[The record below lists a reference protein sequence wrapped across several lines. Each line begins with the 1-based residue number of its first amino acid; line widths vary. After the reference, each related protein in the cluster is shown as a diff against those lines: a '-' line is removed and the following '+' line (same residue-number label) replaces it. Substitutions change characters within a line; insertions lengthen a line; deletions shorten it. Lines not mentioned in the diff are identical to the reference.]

1 MVKAIIKS
9 MRPKQWVKNVF
20 VLAALVFDRQLNNL
34 PAALVTVL
42 GFFLFCMLSGSV
54 YLIND
59 VFDKEADQNHPT
71 KKNRP
76 IASGQLPTTVALATA
91 ALIVTLSLI
100 AAFMLTTPFGIISS
114 VYFAMNLA
122 YSLKLKHIPLIDV
135 MIIAAG
141 FVLRVAAG
149 VSLIDVERFSPWLYI
164 VTSLLAL
171 FIGFG
176 KRRAE
181 IACLSENANQHRKV
195 LDGYSLEFLDQLITI
210 VSGTTIVA
218 YSLYTFSA
226 PNLPDNNSMMLTIPF
241 VLYGLFRYL
250 YLIKIKKSGGA
261 PEDLILSDRPLQ
273 ICILLWGFSV
283 LVIFYLPRFTAL
295 F

>member
-1 MVKAIIKS
+1 MFKAIIKS

-20 VLAALVFDRQLNNL
+20 MLAALVFDRQLTDINATGKTL
-34 PAALVTVL
+34 L
-42 GFFLFCMLSGSV
+42 GIFLFCMLSGSI

-59 VFDKEADQNHPT
+59 VFDKKADQNHPT

-76 IASGQLPTTVALATA
+76 IASGILPVRTA
-91 ALIVTLSLI
+91 IFAAVVIVSASLFASFYLST
-100 AAFMLTTPFGIISS
+100 AFGIISS
-114 VYFAMNLA
+114 IYFIMNLA
-122 YSLKLKHIPLIDV
+122 YSFKLKHIPIIDV
-135 MIIAAG
+135 MVIATG

-149 VSLIDVERFSPWLYI
+149 VSLIQVERFSPWLYV
-164 VTSLLAL
+164 VTTLLAL

-181 IACLSENANQHRKV
+181 IVCLSENANQHRKV

-226 PNLPDNNSMMLTIPF
+226 PNLPENNSMMLTIPF

-250 YLIKIKKSGGA
+250 YLINIKKSGGA
-261 PEDLILSDRPLQ
+261 PEELILSDRPLQ
-273 ICILLWGFSV
+273 ICILLWSISV
-283 LVIFYLPRFTAL
+283 LVIFYISGPLPAV
-295 F
+295 

>member
-1 MVKAIIKS
+1 MFKAIIKS

-20 VLAALVFDRQLNNL
+20 MLAALVFDRQLTDINATGKTL
-34 PAALVTVL
+34 L
-42 GFFLFCMLSGSV
+42 GIFLFCMLSGSI

-59 VFDKEADQNHPT
+59 VFDKKADQNHPT
-71 KKNRP
+71 KKDRP
-76 IASGQLPTTVALATA
+76 IASGILPVRTAILAAVVIVSASLFASFHLSTA
-91 ALIVTLSLI
+91 
-100 AAFMLTTPFGIISS
+100 FGIISS
-114 VYFAMNLA
+114 IYFIMNLA
-122 YSLKLKHIPLIDV
+122 YSFKLKHIPIIDV
-135 MIIAAG
+135 MIIATG

-149 VSLIDVERFSPWLYI
+149 VSLIQVERFSPWLYV
-164 VTSLLAL
+164 VTTLLAL

-181 IACLSENANQHRKV
+181 IVCLSENANQHRKV

-226 PNLPDNNSMMLTIPF
+226 PNLPENNSMMLTIPF

-250 YLIKIKKSGGA
+250 YLINVKKSGGA
-261 PEDLILSDRPLQ
+261 PEELILSDRPLQ
-273 ICILLWGFSV
+273 ICILLWSISV
-283 LVIFYLPRFTAL
+283 LVIFYISGPLPAV
-295 F
+295 

>member
-1 MVKAIIKS
+1 MLKAIIKS

-20 VLAALVFDRQLNNL
+20 VLAALVFDRQLTNW
-34 PAALVTVL
+34 PATLTTLIGV
-42 GFFLFCMLSGSV
+42 FLFCMLSGAV

-59 VFDKEADQNHPT
+59 VFDKKADQNHPT

-76 IASGQLPTTVALATA
+76 IASGKLPVNVAITTAI
-91 ALIVTLSLI
+91 IVVVGSLYWAFRLSSS
-100 AAFMLTTPFGIISS
+100 FGVIST
-114 VYFAMNLA
+114 VYFVMNLA
-122 YSLKLKHIPLIDV
+122 YSFKLKHIPLIDV
-135 MIIAAG
+135 MVIATG
-141 FVLRVAAG
+141 FVLRVGAG
-149 VSLIDVERFSPWLYI
+149 VSLIQVERFSPWLY
-164 VTSLLAL
+164 VCTTLLAL

-181 IACLSENANQHRKV
+181 IVCLSENATQHRKV

-210 VSGTTIVA
+210 VSGTAIVA

-226 PNLPDNNSMMLTIPF
+226 PNLPENNSMMLTIPF

-250 YLIKIKKSGGA
+250 YLIKIQKSGGA

-273 ICILLWGFSV
+273 VCILLWGISV
-283 LVIFYLPRFTAL
+283 VVIFYWSKLITL